1 MNSLLNRHKHQQPVR
16 PDGGFLL
23 LHIPIFVLFFL
34 LPAVVAASGG
44 LILLFGILV
53 LRNDGIELDQFISEN
68 YELRR
73 CMREIRDKND
83 YSNSMDI
90 PCPYY
95 AEVHLDSLAFGKKSP
110 ATEACAL
117 SLSLREYHRLHYHI
131 TTKDEH
137 YYSQAIQKDCS
148 HPDVQEPLL
157 RASLSVL
164 RINNYALVLQEFRK
178 IKAIDKKN

>member
-1 MNSLLNRHKHQQPVR
+1 M
-16 PDGGFLL
+16 
-23 LHIPIFVLFFL
+23 LFFL
-34 LPAVVAASGG
+34 LPAVVAASGS

-95 AEVHLDSLAFGKKSP
+95 AEVHLDSLAFGKKAP

-117 SLSLREYHRLHYHI
+117 SFSLREYHRLHYHI
-131 TTKDEH
+131 TTKDEY

-178 IKAIDKKN
+178 IKAIDKKIEAIYRTNHQLAEVSKSLK